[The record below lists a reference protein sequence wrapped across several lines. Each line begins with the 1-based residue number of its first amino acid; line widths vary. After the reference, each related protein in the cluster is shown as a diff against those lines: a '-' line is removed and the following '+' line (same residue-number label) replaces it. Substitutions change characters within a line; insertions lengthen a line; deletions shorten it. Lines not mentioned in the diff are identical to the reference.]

1 VQIEDTHGMEPD
13 SLRAG
18 AVYGFLSP
26 SSMAI
31 NPPGEWN
38 TYEITLNGRWLTLII
53 NGETVI
59 DSEEIPGITGGALN
73 SREGEPGPI
82 MLQGDHGPV
91 EFRNVTI
98 TPAE

>member
-1 VQIEDTHGMEPD
+1 
-13 SLRAG
+13 
-18 AVYGFLSP
+18 
-26 SSMAI
+26 MAI

-38 TYEITLNGRWLTLII
+38 TYDITLNGRWLTLTI

-59 DSEEIPGITGGALN
+59 DNEEIPGITGGALN

-82 MLQGDHGPV
+82 LLQGDHGPV
-91 EFRNVTI
+91 EFRHVTI